1 MTDSEWQTPSDQERS
16 GDGIVTR
23 RRFISVGAGAF
34 VAAILAAC
42 GTASTPP
49 TAPVG
54 SAAPA
59 SSAAPSSAGA
69 ASSAPTVAKAASSAP
84 SSAPTTAPSG
94 KKGGEFHGAWPYSVP
109 PEGHYNS
116 LNGIPKRILADGI
129 YRDILEMPLGMLYWQ
144 ENKWM
149 QLLATDWKFDGDNFR
164 VTLRKGV
171 KWSDGKDFGPQ
182 DVITTFTL
190 LRLLRQPVWNF
201 VDEVKAD
208 GDSGV
213 VFHMNKPSS
222 VVERYVI
229 RENMHSDAV
238 FGEWAKKTQDLFASG
253 KTTDS
258 NEFKQLNQDFQQFRP
273 KEMITTGPFKIDPS
287 SITNAQLT
295 LVKVP
300 TSWIADKVAF
310 DKVVLYN
317 GETPDITPVVLA
329 RDVDYATHGFPPATE
344 EAFKQLG
351 LRIVRPP
358 TYSGSALLINY
369 DKLGNVFGDK
379 KVRQALAYAISRP
392 QNAKVT
398 YGESGGLVKYVAGIP
413 DTLVEQWLSADD
425 VKKLSTY
432 EYDTKKA
439 EQLLTA
445 AGWKKGSDGS
455 WTTKDG
461 TKVGDYEILV
471 AAEYADASASA
482 QDVADQLTKFGI
494 KTAVRTVNFA
504 QVDTDVWKGNFQLAI
519 RGWGSSTQPHPQFAY
534 DQAFLYYNAGRAAN
548 QGGKGMDFPL
558 KQTTDSAGEVDLEQL
573 TIQSGQGTDAAAQK
587 AAVTKIALAFNELL
601 PMFPLYERFGNNPV
615 LDSGSK
621 LWVAGWPKDDDVIL
635 KNSAYADNFVTM
647 KLLDGS
653 LKPA

>member
-1 MTDSEWQTPSDQERS
+1 MVAMSEQEWQTPPAPEQD

-23 RRFISVGAGAF
+23 RRFVGVGAGAML
-34 VAAILAAC
+34 AAILAAC
-42 GTASTPP
+42 GTTSTTPTTAPAASTGASTAP
-49 TAPVG
+49 TA
-54 SAAPA
+54 A
-59 SSAAPSSAGA
+59 SG
-69 ASSAPTVAKAASSAP
+69 ASSAP
-84 SSAPTTAPSG
+84 STAASAAPTAAST
-94 KKGGEFHGAWPYSVP
+94 KKGGEFHGAWPYPVP

-116 LNGIPKRILADGI
+116 INGIPKRILSDGL
-129 YRDILEMPLGMLYWQ
+129 YRDVMEMPLGMLYWQ
-144 ENKWM
+144 ENKYM

-182 DVITTFTL
+182 DVVTTFTM

-201 VDEVKAD
+201 IDEVKAD

-229 RENMHSDAV
+229 RENMRSDAT
-238 FGEWAKKTQDLFASG
+238 FGEWAKKVQDIFTSG

-258 NEFKQLNQDFQQFRP
+258 NEFKQLNQDFQAFRP
-273 KEMITTGPFKIDPS
+273 KEMITTGPFKIDANS
-287 SITNAQLT
+287 LTNAQVT

-300 TSWIADKVAF
+300 TSWVADKVAF
-310 DKVVLYN
+310 DKMVIYN
-317 GETPDITPVVLA
+317 GETPDITPVVLS
-329 RDVDYATHGFPPATE
+329 RDVDYATHGFPPSTE
-344 EAFKQLG
+344 EAFKGLG

-358 TYSGSALLINY
+358 TYSGASLILNY
-369 DKLGNVFGDK
+369 DKLGPVFGDK
-379 KVRQALAYAISRP
+379 KVRQALAYAINRL
-392 QNAKVT
+392 QNAQVT
-398 YGESGGLVKYVAGIP
+398 YGASGGKIDYMAGIA
-413 DTLVEQWLSADD
+413 DTAVAQWLSADD
-425 VKKLSTY
+425 VKKLNGY
-432 EYDTKKA
+432 AYDMNKA
-439 EQLLTA
+439 QQLLTEL
-445 AGWKKGSDGS
+445 GWKKGSDGS

-461 TKVGDYEILV
+461 TKVGDYEV
-471 AAEYADASASA
+471 VCAAEYSDNLAAA

-494 KTAVRTVNFA
+494 KTAVRTVTFA
-504 QVDTDVWKGNFQLAI
+504 QVDTDVWKGNFQFAI

-548 QGGKGMDFPL
+548 QGGKGMNFPL

-573 TIQSGQGTDAAAQK
+573 TVASGQGVDAAAQK

-615 LDSGSK
+615 LDSGAK
-621 LWVAGWPKDDDVIL
+621 LRVTGWPKDDDVIL
-635 KNSAYADNFVTM
+635 KNSAYADSFVTM
-647 KLLDGS
+647 SILAGT